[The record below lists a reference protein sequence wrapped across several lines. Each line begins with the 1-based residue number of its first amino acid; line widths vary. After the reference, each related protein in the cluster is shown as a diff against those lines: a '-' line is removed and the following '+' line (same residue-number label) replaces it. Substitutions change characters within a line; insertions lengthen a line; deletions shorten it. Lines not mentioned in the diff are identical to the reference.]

1 MHYDSNADIYEV
13 FHSTDAEL
21 GAGLNSMIH
30 SKSDIHF
37 HVWNGTAGK
46 TVHRIGKHGQRTG
59 EAVIGTSIKV
69 KRGRAVKEF
78 IVESIDG
85 NIVQCSGNKEFSFPR
100 DLDDESIVS
109 ISLPDN
115 GDMVHLENAICVGE
129 AATVSFKSGTLTSFR
144 RDPAT
149 KMFTTTG
156 QLSRDNERDFNVG
169 NDSQSGAKFFASL
182 SQCTPIV
189 DGYGQVVQQDTR
201 HHKSKMQEPFVPM
214 YSNGTQFYSLFSLSA
229 YERQIQGWQAQSAPS
244 EVITASVSHKSS
256 GNTWPLH
263 AEFIDPLYS
272 GKLEHSAR
280 VNVPRDLFGSNFS
293 TTNRCFD
300 SVVRNFY
307 GGADGMSYPVKDKN
321 ATATM
326 LCSNAIRDDGALC
339 SDAASMCRIAAA
351 KLTAMLRTKTIQYD
365 QARIMNLSAGHS
377 YPQREEPKH
386 VFWHAFD
393 NLNTTRQYCKIYQ
406 FVKARAGQTGSV
418 VFTKDLHDMMK
429 VVQC

>member
-1 MHYDSNADIYEV
+1 
-13 FHSTDAEL
+13 
-21 GAGLNSMIH
+21 
-30 SKSDIHF
+30 
-37 HVWNGTAGK
+37 
-46 TVHRIGKHGQRTG
+46 
-59 EAVIGTSIKV
+59 
-69 KRGRAVKEF
+69 
-78 IVESIDG
+78 
-85 NIVQCSGNKEFSFPR
+85 
-100 DLDDESIVS
+100 
-109 ISLPDN
+109 
-115 GDMVHLENAICVGE
+115 
-129 AATVSFKSGTLTSFR
+129 
-144 RDPAT
+144 
-149 KMFTTTG
+149 
-156 QLSRDNERDFNVG
+156 
-169 NDSQSGAKFFASL
+169 
-182 SQCTPIV
+182 
-189 DGYGQVVQQDTR
+189 
-201 HHKSKMQEPFVPM
+201 MQEPFVPI

-244 EVITASVSHKSS
+244 EVITESVSHKSS

-365 QARIMNLSAGHS
+365 KTLIQNLQAGTP
-377 YPQREEPKH
+377 YKQREEPKH
-386 VFWHAFD
+386 AFWNAFD
-393 NLNTTRQYCKIYQ
+393 NLNTTRQYGKIYQ